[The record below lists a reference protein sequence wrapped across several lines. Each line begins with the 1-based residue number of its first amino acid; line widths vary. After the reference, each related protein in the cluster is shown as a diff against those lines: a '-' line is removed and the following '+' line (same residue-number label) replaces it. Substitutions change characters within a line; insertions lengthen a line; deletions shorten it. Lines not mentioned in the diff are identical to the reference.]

1 MGRPFRPDQGKA
13 SGTDMT
19 APTLNL
25 LRRTV
30 ARRDQADADVR
41 TLAVSLASAHVP
53 ISHIAEAAGVARP
66 TIYAWIREAEH
77 HV

>member
-1 MGRPFRPDQGKA
+1 
-13 SGTDMT
+13 MT

-30 ARRDQADADVR
+30 ARRDRADADVR
-41 TLAVSLASAHVP
+41 ALAVSLAAAHVP

>member
-1 MGRPFRPDQGKA
+1 MSA
-13 SGTDMT
+13 
-19 APTLNL
+19 APTLAL

-41 TLAVSLASAHVP
+41 TLAVALAAAHVP

-66 TIYAWIREAEH
+66 TIYTWIREAAGQ
-77 HV
+77 

>member
-1 MGRPFRPDQGKA
+1 M
-13 SGTDMT
+13 TT

-30 ARRDQADADVR
+30 ARRDRADADVR
-41 TLAVSLASAHVP
+41 ALAVSLAAAHVP